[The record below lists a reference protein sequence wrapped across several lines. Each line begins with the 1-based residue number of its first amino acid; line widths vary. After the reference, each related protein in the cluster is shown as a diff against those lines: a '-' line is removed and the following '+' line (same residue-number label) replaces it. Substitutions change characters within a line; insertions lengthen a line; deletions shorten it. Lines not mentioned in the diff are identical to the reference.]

1 MPPILVSTDLYHCTF
16 ALLSSPTAIKNCS
29 GAKQL
34 HRQLVQHKGVLSGHT
49 ATILSLY
56 ASLKPRFNVSFFFF
70 FFFFFNSPHRIR
82 VRDSRPRFRGV
93 RHAKSIPIHELKS
106 NLFSLNFSN
115 TILLPSAFLQHF
127 DPIHLG
133 EGMLLLLVG
142 YTLQIGLIILL
153 HEGSLMVVNAT
164 GATCSEDFESKSDE
178 ARVEN
183 KNVIFEE
190 IDSGPAAAMDG
201 YQYSGYS
208 VNPPQKVK
216 PRATITNVSPELLH
230 LVDSVIMGKPESLD
244 KLKNIVSGY
253 ENFESGDEMDSIA
266 NLVVDSLLATMGGVE
281 SFEEDEEN
289 NPPSVMLNS
298 RAAIVAGDLIPWL
311 PWVGDGANFM
321 SHRTRMVTGL
331 LAILR
336 ACTRNR
342 AMCSMAGLL
351 QVLLVSA
358 QKIFLTEV
366 ASSYLMRWDE
376 TPLFYCIQYLAGH
389 SLSVIDL
396 HRWLQLIRRALTTV
410 WASQLMFALEKAI
423 TGKESKGPAC
433 TFEFDGESPSLLGPR
448 ESNWPFTN
456 GYAIATWIY
465 IESFADTL
473 NPATVEAAASALAGK
488 DTAHKTF

>member
-1 MPPILVSTDLYHCTF
+1 MEEEV
-16 ALLSSPTAIKNCS
+16 
-29 GAKQL
+29 AK
-34 HRQLVQHKGVLSGHT
+34 
-49 ATILSLY
+49 
-56 ASLKPRFNVSFFFF
+56 
-70 FFFFFNSPHRIR
+70 
-82 VRDSRPRFRGV
+82 D
-93 RHAKSIPIHELKS
+93 
-106 NLFSLNFSN
+106 
-115 TILLPSAFLQHF
+115 
-127 DPIHLG
+127 LG
-133 EGMLLLLVG
+133 EPHVNNPDDERV
-142 YTLQIGLIILL
+142 IR
-153 HEGSLMVVNAT
+153 VVNAT

-201 YQYSGYS
+201 YQCEQILDIQLI
-208 VNPPQKVK
+208 PPQKVK

-298 RAAIVAGDLIPWL
+298 RAAIVASDLIPWL

-342 AMCSMAGLL
+342 A
-351 QVLLVSA
+351 
-358 QKIFLTEV
+358 I
-366 ASSYLMRWDE
+366 
-376 TPLFYCIQYLAGH
+376 
-389 SLSVIDL
+389 
-396 HRWLQLIRRALTTV
+396 WLQLIRRALTTV